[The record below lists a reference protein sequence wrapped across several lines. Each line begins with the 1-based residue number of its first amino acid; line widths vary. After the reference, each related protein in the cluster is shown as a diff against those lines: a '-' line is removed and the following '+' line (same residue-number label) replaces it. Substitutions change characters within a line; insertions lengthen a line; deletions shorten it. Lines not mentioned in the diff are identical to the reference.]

1 MFVFVGANGRASSDE
16 DDDDDDDNF
25 QENNNQRKTMN
36 KNPRSKDPMIGFN
49 RKSTS
54 TGKKRSPTT
63 TGQQSTAKRVL
74 VGNNSSIFTSEN
86 QSSVLQSSS
95 SSSTNELNSCLS
107 QMRKQLF
114 ALSQTA
120 EEQNKIQREILR
132 NQKKMTKAMRNN
144 NV

>member
-1 MFVFVGANGRASSDE
+1 V
-16 DDDDDDDNF
+16 
-25 QENNNQRKTMN
+25 
-36 KNPRSKDPMIGFN
+36 IGFN

-54 TGKKRSPTT
+54 TRKKRSSTT
-63 TGQQSTAKRVL
+63 TGQQSTAKGVL
-74 VGNNSSIFTSEN
+74 ADNNSSTFTYEN

-95 SSSTNELNSCLS
+95 SSTNELNSCIT

-120 EEQNKIQREILR
+120 EEQKKLQLEILH